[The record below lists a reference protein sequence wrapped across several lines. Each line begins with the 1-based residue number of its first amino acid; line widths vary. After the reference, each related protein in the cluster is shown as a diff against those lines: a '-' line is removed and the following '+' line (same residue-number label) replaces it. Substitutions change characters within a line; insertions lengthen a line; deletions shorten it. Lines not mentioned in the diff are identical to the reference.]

1 MTHSIDE
8 PHEGDRLAV
17 ESTRRPVRQRA
28 MPLAISREE
37 QSKAEA
43 TSPLGRARR
52 HERNQG
58 MSALLAAHS
67 ETVAVGTDR
76 LAGVNWL
83 LGEGGLVEA
92 RDATPP

>member
-1 MTHSIDE
+1 
-8 PHEGDRLAV
+8 
-17 ESTRRPVRQRA
+17 
-28 MPLAISREE
+28 
-37 QSKAEA
+37 
-43 TSPLGRARR
+43 
-52 HERNQG
+52 

-83 LGEGGLVEA
+83 LGEGGLVAA